1 MKVKTKKPISKTT
14 SKDKPKKKESF
25 WDSVEELIGTVDGP
39 KDGSLEVD
47 HYAYGMPKRNS
58 KK

>member
-1 MKVKTKKPISKTT
+1 MKIKTKKTISKIA
-14 SKDKPKKKESF
+14 SKRKYQKKESF